1 MSYTDIPT
9 GAVELLLT
17 ACLLAGI
24 ALAVLYAGHSRR
36 GYLLPLLVAFGVRVA
51 AAVVHRFVVVLP
63 EGGADAVTF
72 ERRAWEWAQSGCG
85 NLGEHLNLGASYVHS
100 WVIGN
105 VYACTDRAPL
115 VFQSVNVG
123 LGLATVYLVGRIAE
137 ELWDRKAGVRAM
149 WVAALFPILIINAA
163 VPLREVWFTA
173 FFLLGVLWLVRWV
186 RSGRM
191 IYLIG
196 AVGVILAA
204 GIIHGGAVFAIVAV
218 ALVLAGWALR
228 EVLRGAFHGRVR
240 SSILGGGVVLISAG
254 LVGFLAFGDMRF
266 SSIGEVGAVMERVDT
281 LDERVERGA
290 RGGSAYPG
298 YLAPANEIHALVLTP
313 VRMGYLLV
321 GPPPWE
327 VRAPM
332 HVFGM
337 LDGLLYLALMVLLL
351 RYWREWWSRPEYR
364 LLLVVFLALA
374 VVFAWG
380 TNNFGTGVRHRAKFL
395 GVLLALGAGLL
406 GRRRWR
412 LERLEALRNRRVFD
426 GRRTDSDGSA
436 SSRASTLL
444 RRGGRVQ

>member
-1 MSYTDIPT
+1 MTYTDIPT
-9 GAVELLLT
+9 NSVELLLT

-24 ALAVLYAGHSRR
+24 VLAVLYAGHSRR
-36 GYLLPLLVAFGVRVA
+36 GYLLPLLAAFGVRVA
-51 AAVVHRFVVVLP
+51 AGIVHRFMVVLP
-63 EGGADAVTF
+63 QGGADAVRF

-115 VFQSVNVG
+115 VFQSVNIG

-149 WVAALFPILIINAA
+149 WVAALFPILVINAA

-173 FFLLGVLWLVRWV
+173 FFLLGMLWLVRWV

-228 EVLRGAFHGRVR
+228 EVLRGTFHGRVR
-240 SSILGGGVVLISAG
+240 ASVVGGGVVLVSAG
-254 LVGFLAFGDMRF
+254 LAGFLAFGDMRF
-266 SSIGEVGAVMERVDT
+266 SSIGEVGAVMERAET
-281 LDERVERGA
+281 LDERAAAA

-298 YLAPANEIHALVLTP
+298 YLVPANDLHALVLTP
-313 VRMGYLLV
+313 IRMGYLLV

-327 VRAPM
+327 VRAAF
-332 HVFGM
+332 HLFGM

-351 RYWREWWSRPEYR
+351 RYWRDWWSRPEYR

-380 TNNFGTGVRHRAKFL
+380 VNNFGTGVRHRAKFL
-395 GVLLALGAGLL
+395 GILLALGAGLL

-412 LERLEALRNRRVFD
+412 LERLEALRNRRVYG
-426 GRRTDSDGSA
+426 GRRTDGEGSA
-436 SSRASTLL
+436 PSRASTLL
-444 RRGGRVQ
+444 RRVGWVQ

>member
-1 MSYTDIPT
+1 MAGAVSYTDIPT
-9 GAVELLLT
+9 GSVEWLLT
-17 ACLLAGI
+17 ACLLAGF
-24 ALAVLYAGHSRR
+24 ALAILYTGRLR
-36 GYLLPLLVAFGVRVA
+36 QGYLLPLMVAFGIRVA
-51 AAVVHRFVVVLP
+51 AAIVHRFVVVLP
-63 EGGADAVTF
+63 QGGADAVAF

-105 VYACTDRAPL
+105 IYACTDRAPL
-115 VFQSVNVG
+115 VFQSVNIG

-137 ELWDRKAGVRAM
+137 ELWDRKAGVRAA
-149 WVAALFPILIINAA
+149 WVAALFPIFIINAA
-163 VPLREVWFTA
+163 VPLREAWFTA

-218 ALVLAGWALR
+218 TLVLAGWALR

-240 SSILGGGVVLISAG
+240 ASEVGGGVVLISAG
-254 LVGFLAFGDMRF
+254 LVGVLAFGDLRF
-266 SSIGEVGAVMERVDT
+266 SSIGEVGSVMERVET
-281 LDERVERGA
+281 LDERAAGA

-298 YLAPANEIHALVLTP
+298 YLVPANDLHALVLTP

-327 VRAPM
+327 VRAPW
-332 HVFGM
+332 HVSGT
-337 LDGLLYLALMVLLL
+337 LDGLLYLALMLLLL

-380 TNNFGTGVRHRAKFL
+380 TNNFGTGVRHRAKLL
-395 GVLLALGAGLL
+395 GILLALGAGLL
-406 GRRRWR
+406 GRRKWR
-412 LERLEALRNRRVFD
+412 LARLEALRARPLFERRRPD
-426 GRRTDSDGSA
+426 AGRSVA
-436 SSRASTLL
+436 NQRARNVT
-444 RRGGRVQ
+444 

>member
-1 MSYTDIPT
+1 MSIETIPL
-9 GAVELLLT
+9 GFIEVLLAAAILLGGLVLVFLFGQQTRGLVWALT
-17 ACLLAGI
+17 AALVVRAGAAI
-24 ALAVLYAGHSRR
+24 A
-36 GYLLPLLVAFGVRVA
+36 
-51 AAVVHRFVVVLP
+51 HRIANVIP
-63 EGGADAVTF
+63 QGRADAVSM
-72 ERRAWEWAQSGCG
+72 ERRAWEWSQSGCG
-85 NLGEHLNLGASYVHS
+85 NMGEHLNLGASYVHS
-100 WVIGN
+100 WLVGN
-105 VYACTDRAPL
+105 LYACTDRAPL
-115 VFQSVNVG
+115 AFQAINVL
-123 LGLATVYLVGRIAE
+123 LGLVTVYLVARLAQQ
-137 ELWDRKAGVRAM
+137 LWDDRAAVRAA
-149 WVAALFPILIINAA
+149 WIAALFPMLVIYAA

-191 IYLIG
+191 SYLLG

-228 EVLRGAFHGRVR
+228 EVLRGTFYGRVR
-240 SSILGGGVVLISAG
+240 ASVVGGGVVLVSAG

-266 SSIGEVGAVMERVDT
+266 SSIGEVGAVMERAEA
-281 LDERVERGA
+281 LDERAAAA

-298 YLAPANEIHALVLTP
+298 YLVPANDLHALVLTP
-313 VRMGYLLV
+313 IRMGYLLV

-327 VRAPM
+327 VRAAM

-380 TNNFGTGVRHRAKFL
+380 THNFGTGVRHRAKFL
-395 GVLLALGAGLL
+395 GILLALGAGLL

-426 GRRTDSDGSA
+426 GRRMDSEGCA
-436 SSRASTLL
+436 PSRASTLL